1 MSTRA
6 RSSGGVAGHHHVPG
20 AEPLVHQ
27 VIPGRRGVL
36 HGGGVGVLRRQTV
49 FKGQHRVTGHVG
61 QLGGKNAGIPEG
73 TAGIAAAVTVEDASP
88 PVVATAGANPGGV
101 HKTELEGLPAHTR
114 HGGYQTAQQLLPL
127 ALLVQI
133 FRVHGLGRGRGVDGL
148 QRAQERVQTPLLS
161 LAPLLRRT
169 PGQLHVGTVLL
180 HKNPSFRRP
189 ARHKSDQTALGAKWA
204 WPSGDPAGGM
214 LHPAGNAHSRS
225 ACMCFARRHGAALQ
239 STCKAAASAGII
251 IACPAVKRKGKIRQV
266 SPCGACRNVVC

>member
-1 MSTRA
+1 M
-6 RSSGGVAGHHHVPG
+6 
-20 AEPLVHQ
+20 
-27 VIPGRRGVL
+27 
-36 HGGGVGVLRRQTV
+36 
-49 FKGQHRVTGHVG
+49 
-61 QLGGKNAGIPEG
+61 
-73 TAGIAAAVTVEDASP
+73 TVEDASP
-88 PVVATAGANPGGV
+88 PVVATAGADPGGV

-214 LHPAGNAHSRS
+214 LHPAGNAHCRS
-225 ACMCFARRHGAALQ
+225 ACMAQPHSGTAPPSKAHTRSRFSEIARRLPREQTVYPFVVQALL
-239 STCKAAASAGII
+239 
-251 IACPAVKRKGKIRQV
+251 
-266 SPCGACRNVVC
+266 